1 MLYIIATMEKS
12 ERYYE
17 LLSSAKNVGKN
28 NGKNISQN
36 LSGKYSQ
43 KFLDHAKQL
52 AADTLKTDSK
62 KKKKKKTAE
71 AIGDFTG
78 YKIP

>member
-17 LLSSAKNVGKN
+17 LLPSAKNVGKN

-43 KFLDHAKQL
+43 KFLGHAKQF

-62 KKKKKKTAE
+62 KANRKE
-71 AIGDFTG
+71 NSRSNW
-78 YKIP
+78 

>member
-43 KFLDHAKQL
+43 KFLGHAKQF
-52 AADTLKTDSK
+52 AADALKTDSK
-62 KKKKKKTAE
+62 KANQKE
-71 AIGDFTG
+71 NSRSNW
-78 YKIP
+78 

>member
-1 MLYIIATMEKS
+1 MP
-12 ERYYE
+12 
-17 LLSSAKNVGKN
+17 SAKNVGKN

-43 KFLDHAKQL
+43 KFLGHAKQF

-62 KKKKKKTAE
+62 KANQKE
-71 AIGDFTG
+71 NSRSNW
-78 YKIP
+78 